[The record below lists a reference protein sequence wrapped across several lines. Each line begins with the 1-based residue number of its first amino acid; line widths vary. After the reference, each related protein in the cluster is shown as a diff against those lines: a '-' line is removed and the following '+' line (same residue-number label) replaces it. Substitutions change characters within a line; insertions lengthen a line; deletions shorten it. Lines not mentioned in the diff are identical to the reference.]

1 MRLPETET
9 ELLKLKFQMELTRTI
24 CPILAI
30 ILQLIVI
37 VKLF

>member
-1 MRLPETET
+1 MKLPETET
-9 ELLKLKFQMELTRTI
+9 ELLKLKFQMELIRTI

-30 ILQLIVI
+30 ILQFIVI

>member
-1 MRLPETET
+1 MKLPETET
-9 ELLKLKFQMELTRTI
+9 ELLKLKFQMELIRTI

-37 VKLF
+37 IKIF